1 MGFNPQKENKERQ
14 MKVQAIN
21 TNNYQQNRHS
31 FKGIIKSEAI
41 KDLMTKTPVMIQDKF
56 KAKEFAKAVNR
67 AQWPKNLSY
76 DKGADW
82 WLRKNAKTYGY
93 KYSAQKIK

>member
-1 MGFNPQKENKERQ
+1 MRYSIVK
-14 MKVQAIN
+14 
-21 TNNYQQNRHS
+21 
-31 FKGIIKSEAI
+31 
-41 KDLMTKTPVMIQDKF
+41 TKNF
-56 KAKEFAKAVNR
+56 KAKEFAKAVNK